1 MSASRSVSV
10 QCPAKIN
17 LFLEVTGKRRDG
29 YHTLATL
36 FAKVSLFDV
45 IDAELMAEGL
55 EVEIND
61 EAGQGVAAGPDN
73 LVWKAATAFNKTFGV
88 RRGIRLRLTKKIP
101 MGAGLGGG
109 SSDAAGTFAAL
120 IRLLKIKQD
129 RKVTAILKKMALE
142 LGADVPFFIR
152 PEPFCEGRGIGEK
165 LKAFDIGGTMPWI
178 ILVFP
183 NKFVSTGPVFSRL
196 STPSKSSVL
205 TRLSH
210 LDKLKKKLVKGRPIS
225 EWQGFLF
232 NRLEETVLDLH
243 PEVRQVKDILTR
255 LRLRGVLMSGSGASV
270 FGFAS
275 SREEGESVMERLKGY
290 PWKTYLTCCLG

>member
-1 MSASRSVSV
+1 MSYSVSV

-36 FAKVSLFDV
+36 FAKVNLFDV
-45 IDAELMAEGL
+45 IDAELHNSGL

-61 EAGQGVAAGPDN
+61 ETGQGVTAGPDN
-73 LVWKAATAFNKTFGV
+73 LVWKAAKAFRKKFGV

-109 SSDAAGTFAAL
+109 SSDAAGTFAAM

-129 RKVTAILKKMALE
+129 RSVTATLKKMALE
-142 LGADVPFFIR
+142 LGADVPFFTR
-152 PEPFCEGRGIGEK
+152 PEPLCEGRGIGEK
-165 LKAFDIGGTMPWI
+165 LKAVGIGGTMPWI
-178 ILVFP
+178 VLVFP

-196 STPSKSSVL
+196 SLPSKSSVL
-205 TRLSH
+205 TSLSH
-210 LDKLKKKLVKGRPIS
+210 HVKLKKKLEKGRPIS
-225 EWQGFLF
+225 EWEGFLF
-232 NRLEETVLDLH
+232 NRLEEAVLDLH
-243 PEVRQVKDILTR
+243 PEVRQAKNILTR
-255 LRLRGVLMSGSGASV
+255 LKLRGVLMSGSGASV

-275 SREEGESVMERLKGY
+275 SREEGEAVMERLKGY
-290 PWKTYLTCCLG
+290 PWKMYLTCCLG